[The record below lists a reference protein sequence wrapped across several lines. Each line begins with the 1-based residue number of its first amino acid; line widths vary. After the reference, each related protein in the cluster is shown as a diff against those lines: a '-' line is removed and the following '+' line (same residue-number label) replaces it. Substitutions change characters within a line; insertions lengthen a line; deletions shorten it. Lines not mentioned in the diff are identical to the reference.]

1 MPKKDEYTVPETT
14 DGATAFPVEVEPM
27 PVVVKEADCQ
37 FLTSGY
43 YLVDGHLRDI
53 IEGPFT
59 QKFEAQRAQAER
71 DAACGQG
78 TCALLFVPCDGFAW
92 G

>member
-1 MPKKDEYTVPETT
+1 MSKRSDLTHDEEMTVAA
-14 DGATAFPVEVEPM
+14 DVLAEPIE
-27 PVVVKEADCQ
+27 PTITQADCQ
-37 FLTSGY
+37 FLKIGY
-43 YLVDGHLRDI
+43 YLVDGHVRDI
-53 IEGPFT
+53 IEGPFE
-59 QKFEAQRAQAER
+59 QKFQAQQAMAAR

>member
-1 MPKKDEYTVPETT
+1 MPKKDTYETT
-14 DGATAFPVEVEPM
+14 DDAACLPVEVEP
-27 PVVVKEADCQ
+27 VVKEADCQ